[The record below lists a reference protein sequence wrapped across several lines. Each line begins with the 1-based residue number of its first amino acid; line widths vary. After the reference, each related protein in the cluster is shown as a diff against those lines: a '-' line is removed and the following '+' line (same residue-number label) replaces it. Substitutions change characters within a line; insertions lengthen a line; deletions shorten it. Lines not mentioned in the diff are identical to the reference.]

1 MNNKTNYNIF
11 VVGAV
16 IVYII
21 GVFILLLA
29 SKIYVIF
36 SLAVFPIAYFIL
48 FKLYKVEKSKA
59 EILTDVENRYKF
71 INSVNRKIINNL
83 DYALVVTTID
93 FEVIQNNDKFFSI
106 FNLEKLPEEPLNL
119 FLKKISKNIENFEKK
134 TSLLKNKNPL
144 EESSVELILKDNS
157 IIKTN
162 IFYINNEAAA
172 VKEEFV
178 FLFKDYTDERKS
190 STNFEILVN
199 NIDEMVAIFDVEMK
213 IVKYNAAFRKFFY
226 DFENIE
232 VYFKANILENMDE
245 DKAIFWEEN
254 FGKGLRGEKV
264 FKKIEYIS
272 KDKNKK
278 IELNID
284 ITSIYNSS
292 VEVTGFILSIDDITN
307 IKNLEKEI
315 ELVRNELRKTKKIKE
330 KLIYNLSSEI
340 RTPLNNII
348 SGIELING
356 NKTSK
361 KESEISDIIQ
371 NSGKDLLKVLND
383 ISDYL
388 KIESEM
394 PKLKKEIFDIES
406 EILSVFSEFE
416 TNLKENSINF
426 KLNSLNIINSEILGD
441 KVKFE
446 QIINNVLKWIID
458 ITNSKELEII
468 IEENINQ
475 DIKVEYYIFVKPT
488 DVLIENNK
496 YKNSDTISIL
506 IAEKYIEA
514 MNGKI
519 FSKEDKNI
527 QSGYK
532 FSVFFDKITMKTEKK
547 IGLQFSNLNDKK
559 VLIVEDNRM
568 NQVVMQK
575 LLKIV
580 KINSEIAENGEIA
593 LEKYKNNEYDL
604 ILMDIQMPIMNGY
617 ETAKNIRE
625 YEKKNNKQVPI
636 IALTAYAMQSDREK
650 CIDAGMDDYMSKPV
664 IKNELFEML
673 EKYIKRNN

>member
-1 MNNKTNYNIF
+1 MNNKTDYNIF
-11 VVGAV
+11 IIGAL

-29 SKIYVIF
+29 SKFYIIF

-48 FKLYKVEKSKA
+48 FKLYKAEKNKA
-59 EILTDVENRYKF
+59 ELLTSVENRYKF
-71 INSVNRKIINNL
+71 INSVNRKVINNL
-83 DYALVVTTID
+83 DYALVLTTID
-93 FEVIQNNDKFFSI
+93 FRVIQYNDKFLSI
-106 FNLEKLPEEPLNL
+106 FNLEKLPEEPLDI
-119 FLKKISKNIENFEKK
+119 FFKKIAKNSENFEKK
-134 TSLLKNKNPL
+134 TSLLKNKSQL
-144 EESSVELILKDNS
+144 EESSVELILKNNS

-162 IFYINNEAAA
+162 IFYINNDAAT

-178 FLFKDYTDERKS
+178 FLFRDYTDERKS

-199 NIDEMVAIFDVEMK
+199 NIDEMVAIFDTEMK

-232 VYFKANILENMDE
+232 VYFKANILENMDG
-245 DKAIFWEEN
+245 DKESFWREN
-254 FGKGLRGEKV
+254 FLKGLRGEKV
-264 FKKIEYIS
+264 FKKVEYIS
-272 KDKNKK
+272 KDGDKK
-278 IELNID
+278 IEINID
-284 ITSIYNSS
+284 ITSIFNSS
-292 VEVTGFILSIDDITN
+292 VEVTGFILSIDDISN
-307 IKNLEKEI
+307 IKNLEKEL

-330 KLIYNLSSEI
+330 KLIYKLSSEI

-348 SGIELING
+348 SGIDLIEE
-356 NKTSK
+356 NKTLK
-361 KESEISDIIQ
+361 KESEISNIIL
-371 NSGKDLLKVLND
+371 NSGKDLLKVLSD
-383 ISDYL
+383 VSDYL

-406 EILSVFSEFE
+406 EILSVFSEFKSY
-416 TNLKENSINF
+416 LKGNCVNF
-426 KLNSLNIINSEILGD
+426 KLNTLNIINREISGD
-441 KVKFE
+441 RVKFK
-446 QIINNVLKWIID
+446 QIINNILKWIIE
-458 ITNSKELEII
+458 ITNSKELEIV
-468 IEENINQ
+468 IEENNNQ
-475 DIKVEYYIFVKPT
+475 DIKAEYYISVKPT
-488 DVLIENNK
+488 DILIENAI
-496 YKNSDTISIL
+496 YKNSDTISIF

-519 FSKEDKNI
+519 FYKEENNNQD
-527 QSGYK
+527 GYK
-532 FSVFFDKITMKTEKK
+532 FTVFFDKITIKPVKK
-547 IGLQFSNLNDKK
+547 IGIQFSNLADKK
-559 VLIVEDNRM
+559 VLIVEDNIM

-580 KINSEIAENGEIA
+580 KIYSEIAENGEIA

-625 YEKKNNKQVPI
+625 YEKKNNKHIPI

-664 IKNELFEML
+664 IKNELFETI
-673 EKYIKRNN
+673 EKYISENN